1 MRFKRDFATAN
12 VFGWLPAAA
21 GVCLMLLFSSTPENA
36 LAQYPVIE
44 LTAIEPSAAQV
55 GSTVEVKVTGGNQLD
70 AIERLHFSDPRI
82 VAEVLRE
89 PVPADA
95 AEGTVGAIKSGQF
108 NVSVPADLSPGRYEV
123 RAAGAYGISNP
134 RVFIVSQYP
143 VVKPTTVSQ
152 SASEPTVIDEHLAA
166 SGGAVVV
173 HQSTAAR
180 VDYVRLAGNAKHPLR
195 ITLDA
200 QRIDSRMIA
209 QLRLIDAEGR
219 LLTLVRGA
227 DGFDPSFVIPAEAD
241 RQFTIA
247 ISDFLFRGGPNYFY
261 QMRIEPIEGLA
272 ADSGAGS
279 SVMTPVA
286 AASESTGLS
295 DFDRLETAAIH
306 RDSLAAAP
314 ASISW
319 LTIPPGADPIQLTPP
334 CQIACEF
341 PEPIVARPRAGQT
354 ADHHVFEFAA
364 EQGQKYT
371 IEVVSQRLGQPSD
384 PRLAISRL
392 EVKPDMTEV
401 WHAVTSEDDPPVV
414 GDAAL
419 RIRSR
424 DPVVSFVAPAAA
436 TYRIKVAN
444 IDSGGS
450 LAVKPAYR
458 LSIRE
463 PVADFSLIAAIAYP
477 HNDPAQSRPFGSQ
490 LMRGDGLPIR
500 VLANRRDGF
509 AAPITVSINGLP
521 AGVSSRPVTI
531 AANQSEATLIVR
543 ASEATTAWLGAVELV
558 GQAVGDGEPVGAT
571 AMPATFI
578 WGSGDQRDFIRARLA
593 TDLMIAVTDQQTTP
607 MSITLVEKPAD
618 PPADKPADAAA
629 DAAPADAAADAT
641 AVPDVA
647 SPDAAVAPEL
657 TLASTPGTNV
667 SLAVK
672 VDRREGAAGAI
683 TLRPRNLPPGV
694 TATDLAIAADK
705 SDGVIELK
713 IAAEAKPGNYS
724 LWFLGETKV
733 KFKPITQTDPRDL
746 TVFVPSTSANLE
758 LTATP

>member
-1 MRFKRDFATAN
+1 MRFKCDFATAN
-12 VFGWLPAAA
+12 VFGLLPVATF
-21 GVCLMLLFSSTPENA
+21 VCLVSVLGGSSGNA

-44 LTAIEPSAAQV
+44 LTSIEPSAAQV
-55 GSTVEVKVTGGNQLD
+55 GSTVEVKITGGIQLD
-70 AIERLHFSDPRI
+70 AIDRLLFSDPRI

-89 PVPADA
+89 PVAADA
-95 AEGTVGAIKSGQF
+95 AEGTFGAIKSGQF
-108 NVSVPADLSPGRYEV
+108 TLTVPADLAPGRYEV
-123 RAAGAYGISNP
+123 RASGAYGISNP
-134 RVFIVSQYP
+134 RVFVVSQHP
-143 VVKPTTVSQ
+143 VVKLPAVSQ
-152 SASEPTVIDEHLAA
+152 VASEPTVIDEHLAA

-180 VDYVRLAGNAKHPLR
+180 VDYFRVTGSVNQPLR

-209 QLRLIDAEGR
+209 QLRLIDDQGR

-227 DGFDPSFVIPAEAD
+227 DGFDPSLIIPAQPD

-247 ISDFLFRGGPNYFY
+247 INDFLFRGGPNYFY
-261 QMRIEPIEGLA
+261 QLRIEPIADPA
-272 ADSGAGS
+272 ADSADGS
-279 SVMTPVA
+279 GLMTSVA
-286 AASESTGLS
+286 AADSTALSE
-295 DFDRLETAAIH
+295 FDRLETAAIH
-306 RDSLAAAP
+306 KDLLAASP
-314 ASISW
+314 VSVNW
-319 LTIPPGADPIQLTPP
+319 LTIAAGAEPVKLTPP

-341 PEPIVARPRAGQT
+341 ADPIVARPRPGQT
-354 ADHHVFEFAA
+354 ADHHSFDFDA
-364 EQGQKYT
+364 EQGKSYT

-384 PRLAISRL
+384 PRLAISRR

-401 WHAVTSEDDPPVV
+401 WHAVASEDDPPVV
-414 GDAAL
+414 GDAAI

-436 TYRIKVAN
+436 TYRIKVSN

-458 LSIRE
+458 LAIRE
-463 PVADFSLIAAIAYP
+463 PVADFSLVAAIAYP

-490 LMRGDGLPIR
+490 LMRGDAMPIR

-521 AGVSSRPVTI
+521 DGVSARPVTI
-531 AANQSEATLIVR
+531 AANQSEATLIVL
-543 ASEATTAWLGAVELV
+543 ASESAAAWSGAIEVV
-558 GQAVGDGEPVGAT
+558 GQSVGEGEPVRT
-571 AMPATFI
+571 SAMPATFI
-578 WGSGDQRDFIRARLA
+578 WGSGELRDFIRVRLA
-593 TDLMIAVTDQQTTP
+593 TDLMFAVTDQQTTP
-607 MSITLVEKPAD
+607 MSITLAEKPAD
-618 PPADKPADAAA
+618 PPADATPAEAATPADAAA
-629 DAAPADAAADAT
+629 P
-641 AVPDVA
+641 VVA
-647 SPDAAVAPEL
+647 SPDAAPAPEL
-657 TLASTPGTNV
+657 TLASKPGTNI

-672 VDRREGAAGAI
+672 VVRREGAASPI

-694 TATDLAIAADK
+694 TAADLAIAADK

-713 IAAEAKPGNYS
+713 IAADAKPGLYS

-733 KFKPITQTDPRDL
+733 KFKPITQTDPSDL